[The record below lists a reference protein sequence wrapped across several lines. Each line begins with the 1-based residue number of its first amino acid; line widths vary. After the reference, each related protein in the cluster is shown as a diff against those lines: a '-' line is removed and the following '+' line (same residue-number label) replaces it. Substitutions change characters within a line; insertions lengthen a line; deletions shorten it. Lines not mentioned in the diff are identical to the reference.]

1 MKIDDKNT
9 HQLFNKLLEAYEEGE
24 EDQYE
29 ELLQQLNDAGLEF
42 AFDTIDTL
50 SWMESEIE
58 GFSEFPVVTQ
68 KVTLSLGGVAVK
80 EWELEYGC
88 EFVDYTHTG
97 TQGQWAPL
105 RIDEQENY
113 ALEEMLEGLDIE
125 IPTPDVPPPK
135 AV

>member
-1 MKIDDKNT
+1 MKNDAKKIQ
-9 HQLFNKLLEAYEEGE
+9 QLFNKLFAFYEDGE
-24 EDQYE
+24 EDDFE
-29 ELLQQLNDAGLEF
+29 TLLEKISDADLEF
-42 AFDTIDTL
+42 SVSASDTL
-50 SWMESEIE
+50 SWMDSEVE

-97 TQGQWAPL
+97 NQGQWVPL
-105 RIDEQENY
+105 RIDELENY

-135 AV
+135 QG